1 MSHWTVVQTMSGR
14 EDAVAERIE
23 RIGYAVLAPRA
34 KFEINGKMR
43 ISAIFPG
50 YIFAEVRSSWYDIKN
65 QPGVTRIIM
74 AGEQPARVPNVEIEA
89 IMHRIGRNG
98 LVKLA
103 DAPKASS
110 AIPDGASVKILTGA
124 FCGLNAIYKGMS
136 ASERQIVL
144 LDLLGRKVQTELSK
158 DDRIV
163 PTSSCA

>member
-1 MSHWTVVQTMSGR
+1 MSHWAVVQTMSGR

-74 AGEQPARVPNVEIEA
+74 AGEQPARVPNAEIET
-89 IMHRIGRNG
+89 IMKRIGRNG

-103 DAPKASS
+103 DAPKANPLSS
-110 AIPDGASVKILTGA
+110 GSAVKILTGS
-124 FCGLNAIYKGMS
+124 FQGLNAVYRGMS
-136 ASERQIVL
+136 ARERQIVL
-144 LDLLGRKVQTELSK
+144 LELLGRKVSVELHK

-163 PTSSCA
+163 PTRSCA